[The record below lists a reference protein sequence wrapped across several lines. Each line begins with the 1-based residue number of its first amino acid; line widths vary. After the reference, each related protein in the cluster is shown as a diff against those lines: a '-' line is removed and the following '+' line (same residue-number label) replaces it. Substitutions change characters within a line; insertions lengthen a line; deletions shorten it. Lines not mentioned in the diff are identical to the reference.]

1 MGLYRQEK
9 KKAEK
14 NLLTWDSFLEY
25 YNQRIDEEIITF
37 CRKNNQIYYGGKC
50 RISACVT
57 EDEFT
62 KITQLIVVAVLYYK
76 DQFTKKVIERT
87 INSKFDYREFQ
98 KDEQTLSMLRSILNS
113 PIELNIE
120 SPTIESKGG
129 SL

>member
-9 KKAEK
+9 QKTEK
-14 NLLTWDSFLEY
+14 QLLTWDSFLEY
-25 YNQRIDEEIITF
+25 YNQRIDDEIITF
-37 CRKNNQIYYGGKC
+37 CRKNYQIYYGGKC
-50 RISACVT
+50 NISACVK

-62 KITQLIVVAVLYYK
+62 KITQLIVVSVLYYK

-98 KDEQTLSMLRSILNS
+98 KDEQTLSMLRSVLNS

-120 SPTIESKGG
+120 SPTIESKGD